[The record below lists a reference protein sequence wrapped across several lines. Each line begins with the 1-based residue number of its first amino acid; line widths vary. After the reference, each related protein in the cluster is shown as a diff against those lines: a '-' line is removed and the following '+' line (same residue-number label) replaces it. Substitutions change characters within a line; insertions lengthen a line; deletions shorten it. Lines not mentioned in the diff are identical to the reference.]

1 MAGRRH
7 KLLLCQRT
15 RASTCS
21 PWVAAV
27 FTYRRWFFVLSHR
40 REEEEI
46 LHGFTARAMAS
57 RRSRRRLKSASGLRV
72 VTGDSA
78 NRPGSSSSALRGTV
92 RTLAPNQFR
101 TGHVRQPIVT
111 EEKVQVGGPQRVAG
125 AVVLSHCARH
135 AGCARRRDVTVATAP
150 ANRAGSSRAACTCHF
165 SLVNRSTLSR

>member
-1 MAGRRH
+1 M
-7 KLLLCQRT
+7 
-15 RASTCS
+15 
-21 PWVAAV
+21 

-46 LHGFTARAMAS
+46 LHGFAARAVAS

-101 TGHVRQPIVT
+101 TGHVRQPIVS
-111 EEKVQVGGPQRVAG
+111 EEKVQVGGTQRVLLAPQSPLTARITQ
-125 AVVLSHCARH
+125 AVREGVMLPSQRRQQIEQEVRVQRVRVTSPWRTVL
-135 AGCARRRDVTVATAP
+135 P
-150 ANRAGSSRAACTCHF
+150 
-165 SLVNRSTLSR
+165 